1 MLNLPSTGCVAGT
14 LILDYLGMASYL
26 LLSQVQVV
34 TLGCSGKPILAPETS
49 FTVPQL
55 SFQSLG
61 LPLLVTNI
69 WLQPRDVVGTA
80 RVEKTQK

>member
-1 MLNLPSTGCVAGT
+1 MLNLPSTGWVAGT
-14 LILDYLGMASYL
+14 LILDYLGMVSHL

-34 TLGCSGKPILAPETS
+34 TLGCSGKPILSPETS

-61 LPLLVTNI
+61 LVTNI
-69 WLQPRDVVGTA
+69 WLQPRDVVGTV